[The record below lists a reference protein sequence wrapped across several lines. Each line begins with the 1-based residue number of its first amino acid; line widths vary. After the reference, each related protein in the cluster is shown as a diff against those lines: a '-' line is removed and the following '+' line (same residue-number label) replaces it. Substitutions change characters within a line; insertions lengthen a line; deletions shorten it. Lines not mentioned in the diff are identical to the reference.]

1 MSQTALSLLLTKLNR
16 PPVPSDRID
25 RPRLIAALNN
35 GLSGPLTI
43 VSAGAGF
50 GKTTLVS
57 SWIEGLAVASRA
69 AGFEVIP
76 SAWLSLDPADS
87 DLGVFLHYFAAAIR
101 QAYPGRVWRNSRLAS
116 GTCSGV
122 ACVAAGHPCQ

>member
-57 SWIEGLAVASRA
+57 SWIEGLAVASLA

-101 QAYPGRVWRNSRLAS
+101 QAYPDACGETLALLQAP
-116 GTCSGV
+116 V
-122 ACVAAGHPCQ
+122 PAAPAIAAGRARQ